1 MIAAIKS
8 ITSSVAL
15 AGFALLGVSTN
26 AAERDTTL
34 RAMPMHGVSFD
45 IGSKH
50 AISYFLVKHGN
61 CDLTV
66 WLVDIAR
73 EEEVASDTPTRMVIE
88 VAPGKS
94 TQVGSAEGRV
104 AEFACSANAGS
115 MSIRTLTETAYTKPR
130 P

>member
-1 MIAAIKS
+1 MMAAIKS
-8 ITSSVAL
+8 ITSSVAW
-15 AGFALLGVSTN
+15 AGFAFLSVSAS
-26 AAERDTTL
+26 AAGRDTTL

-50 AISYFLVKHGN
+50 AVSYFLVKDGN

-66 WLVDIAR
+66 WLVDRAR

-94 TQVGSAEGRV
+94 TQVGSEEGRV

-115 MSIRTLTETAYTKPR
+115 MSIRTLTETAYSKPR